1 MKLLLAEDTNDLNRA
16 VSALLAHQGYEV
28 TSAFDGAE
36 ALADRIGVFPVMV
49 LTSLGSAAVFCN
61 QIMPI
66 ILSHTLLGPIYEKRG
81 YTAEQLAMDMENI
94 CITVPAFVPWA
105 IICSVPLRLLG
116 ADYRSMLLA
125 VFLYAIPIFN
135 GIARRRQYRAID
147 RAAPDACAQ
156 GDPKE

>member
-1 MKLLLAEDTNDLNRA
+1 MISFSTGSLYFACLIVIAPLLLRYRSRFRGIIFLVLN
-16 VSALLAHQGYEV
+16 VS
-28 TSAFDGAE
+28 
-36 ALADRIGVFPVMV
+36 VMV

-66 ILSHTLLGPIYEKRG
+66 ILSHTLLAPIYEKRG
-81 YTAEQLAMDMENI
+81 YSAEQLAMDMENI

-125 VFLYAIPIFN
+125 VFLYAVPIFN
-135 GIARRRQYRAID
+135 GLARYRQYRNID
-147 RAAPDACAQ
+147 RAAPDAEAQ